1 MALLMYATVQ
11 GDREQWFWGL
21 LWAQKVEQLN
31 AAFCLSCCSIYSK
44 WPTFFSPIS
53 TASHQPVFSGGGCGI
68 SRWGEGNNHS
78 FPTADWF
85 IEKIPI
91 GKQLE
96 GLGKRDQT
104 SPTKKKKAIAAVQQG
119 YLWSC
124 PSESFMSTHTCTRA
138 HTHAQPRL
146 NKHFKLA
153 GQDHRL
159 FSIWIAG
166 EGRKIVQH
174 SLFGLLVLLRLIQVK
189 EESGTW
195 DTNKTSSYQTNTH
208 AQMLKVS
215 PPLRHLTMTSTQK
228 LLQLERVLRLLSSLT
243 FQHNI
248 NTKTHP

>member
-1 MALLMYATVQ
+1 MQRSASL
-11 GDREQWFWGL
+11 
-21 LWAQKVEQLN
+21 
-31 AAFCLSCCSIYSK
+31 AAPY
-44 WPTFFSPIS
+44 
-53 TASHQPVFSGGGCGI
+53 TASDPLFFLPSPLPHTSQCFLEEGVGFLGEEKGTIILFPQLTDLLKRFPLENSWRVLERGI
-68 SRWGEGNNHS
+68 RPLW
-78 FPTADWF
+78 
-85 IEKIPI
+85 
-91 GKQLE
+91 Q
-96 GLGKRDQT
+96 
-104 SPTKKKKAIAAVQQG
+104 KKKKAIAAVQQG

-195 DTNKTSSYQTNTH
+195 DTNKTSLYQTNTH